1 MKKSYVY
8 FIAPLVGLLIFG
20 AVYWQYAS
28 TYDARLEAAEKHR
41 KEEREKK
48 IRDENEQKKEAVAAA
63 QKAQEQRKKE
73 KAEKE
78 AREQKEADDREKA
91 VLARDKA
98 REDSRKFA
106 DQVARL
112 RKEVDLTKG
121 EIEETRK
128 KQQVAASEEEFLRRY
143 VKEAQANRQN
153 LTGVLTK
160 VEAADKAFA
169 DAAKAAAAAAA
180 AKKQ

>member
-8 FIAPLVGLLIFG
+8 FIAPLLGLLIFG

-28 TYDARLEAAEKHR
+28 TYDARMEATEKRH

-63 QKAQEQRKKE
+63 QKAQEQRKKD
-73 KAEKE
+73 KADKE
-78 AREQKEADDREKA
+78 ARDQKEADEREKA

-106 DQVARL
+106 DQVVRL
-112 RKEVDLTKG
+112 RKEVDVTKAD
-121 EIEETRK
+121 IEEIK
-128 KQQVAASEEEFLRRY
+128 KNQQVAATEEEFLRRY

-153 LTGVLTK
+153 LVGVLEK
-160 VEAADKAFA
+160 IDAADKAA
-169 DAAKAAAAAAA
+169 AEAAKAAAAAAA
-180 AKKQ
+180 AAKK